1 MAHFAKLNSE
11 NIVTQVL
18 VLSNDVLRDSNNIEQ
33 EALGI
38 EFLTKMTN
46 HSLWKQTSYNSNFRK
61 RFAGVGHTYD
71 PQRDAFIPPKE
82 FPSFIFNEEACMFKA
97 PITRPN
103 NLDYQGISINLIWDE
118 DNIRW
123 LGEDTDNNR
132 YIWNPNT
139 LSWSIN
145 N

>member
-1 MAHFAKLNSE
+1 MAHFAKLNFE
-11 NIVTQVL
+11 NIVTQIL
-18 VLSNDVLRDSNNIEQ
+18 VLSNDVLKDSNNIEQ

-38 EFLTKMTN
+38 EFLKKMTG

-61 RFAGVGHTYD
+61 RFACLGYTYD

-82 FPSFIFNEEACMFKA
+82 FPSFIFNEEECMFKA
-97 PITRPN
+97 PILRPN
-103 NLDYQGISINLIWDE
+103 NLNYQGISINLIWDE

-123 LGEDTDNNR
+123 LGEDKDNNK
-132 YIWNPNT
+132 YVWNPDI